1 VVCFSP
7 DYCRYIY
14 LRGRH
19 RWLARHALS
28 FILQFTARRSHKHKS
43 LARIAQE
50 CIPHALQHS
59 PVARYVPKHT
69 NETVRTRE
77 NRNLQGIR
85 GGILHVLR
93 LYNRTSAFET
103 GFSDGDV
110 AGKGPPIPSPAAREA
125 CNVLSSAP
133 GGQGR
138 DSRYNSSSDAVTLS
152 AIRRLRS
159 ARSPFCSSA
168 FEDVLPLEHSVE
180 V

>member
-1 VVCFSP
+1 LRAMRSLLYYSLLQEGLITIKAWRVLRKNVFHTHCSTP
-7 DYCRYIY
+7 QSRATCRSTQTK
-14 LRGRH
+14 LS
-19 RWLARHALS
+19 ARE
-28 FILQFTARRSHKHKS
+28 
-43 LARIAQE
+43 RIE
-50 CIPHALQHS
+50 
-59 PVARYVPKHT
+59 
-69 NETVRTRE
+69 
-77 NRNLQGIR
+77 NLQGIR

-103 GFSDGDV
+103 GFSNGDV
-110 AGKGPPIPSPAAREA
+110 AGKAPPIPSPAAREA